1 MIDFLKAVPGVT
13 KDEYL
18 WGYSVPQI
26 ELSLFDQTRVEYLTE
41 EQAKIE
47 KTRRH
52 ARYIDSDALLSNDLG
67 IPVI

>member
-1 MIDFLKAVPGVT
+1 MIDFLKVVPGVT

-47 KTRRH
+47 KARRN
-52 ARYIDSDALLSNDLG
+52 ARYLDSDALLSNDLG

>member
-26 ELSLFDQTRVEYLTE
+26 ELSLFDQTRVEYLSE

-47 KTRRH
+47 KAKRC
-52 ARYIDSDALLSNDLG
+52 ARYLDSESLLKNDLG
-67 IPVI
+67 IPVL

>member
-26 ELSLFDQTRVEYLTE
+26 ELSLFDQTRVEYLSE

-47 KTRRH
+47 KAKRS
-52 ARYIDSDALLSNDLG
+52 ARYLDSESLLKNDLG
-67 IPVI
+67 IPVL